1 VFSLK
6 ILEGLLMSNDLE
18 QWIKENTIVIND
30 LLEEAIEVDT
40 VRQFFKQQD
49 VKYKAV
55 LMEVLE
61 KQGFFNKL
69 NMVLEI
75 DNLKKQLKLL
85 EEKHQKEM
93 KDWLEINN
101 TLTWKKLEL
110 LVLIENKI
118 KELKKEAENIENI
131 LIPETKNLYMEW
143 HLKGT
148 LPEVKKQIEF
158 LQELKKAIE

>member
-1 VFSLK
+1 
-6 ILEGLLMSNDLE
+6 MSNDLE

-55 LMEVLE
+55 LVEVLE

>member
-1 VFSLK
+1 
-6 ILEGLLMSNDLE
+6 MSNDLE